1 MNLNLPTAAIF
12 CALVNLALGIGMWLL
27 WNRERLRYLL
37 FWSAGF
43 FAFGTGALLLTSQK
57 LIPDFFAI
65 SIGNLCTT
73 LSTFLFHIGICL
85 FFDRRRLWQT
95 WMLLVLAVET
105 VLILYFSQIDYSTSA
120 RVYVYSAAQALLVSA
135 TLLVLMEVRRERGA
149 GVNPEVL
156 VITVLSLLFHSA
168 RIIFT
173 PFFPMPKIFMD
184 SGNVQTLLA
193 FGMIV
198 IHTSY
203 ALAFS
208 NMHASALNASLNAA
222 LRDAKNNERQKV
234 EVLGYVSHDL
244 RAPLA
249 TIDGYSAV
257 LLAQASEHQK
267 KLIQTIQRSVKYQL
281 SLIDELLEYAKAELQ
296 PLTIHPDATDLP
308 LLLDNVHEYATA
320 LCLQQNN
327 AFRYHAPDRVPPLA
341 TLDGRRLQQVLLNLL
356 ANAAKFTRDGSVT
369 LDVKAKANGDVCQ
382 LHFAVIDTGMG
393 MDLDQGTDIF
403 AAFQQ
408 LQATSG
414 STGLGLFIA
423 QRILVAMNSSLSVA
437 STPGKGSRFSFV
449 LAVRAIPAS
458 EADWTV
464 SRPSRVALREQTLQS
479 VLAGQTELDDRA
491 LSELADLALHG
502 RLSDIGDW
510 LERHAKGIPDTV
522 FATEVKNLLE
532 CFDFPGIRSLA
543 MCTLER
549 RQFSH

>member
-27 WNRERLRYLL
+27 WNRERIRYLL

-43 FAFGTGALLLTSQK
+43 FAFGIGALLLTSQK

-65 SIGNLCTT
+65 SIGNFCTT

-85 FFDRRRLWQT
+85 FFDRRRLWQP

-105 VLILYFSQIDYSTSA
+105 VLILYYSQIEYSTSA

-135 TLLVLMEVRRERGA
+135 TLFVLIAVRRERGA
-149 GVNPEVL
+149 GVNHEVV
-156 VITVLSLLFHSA
+156 VITALYLLFHCA

-208 NMHASALNASLNAA
+208 NMHASALNTSLKAA
-222 LRDAKNNERQKV
+222 LTDAKNNERQKV

-249 TIDGYSAV
+249 TIEGYSAV
-257 LLAQASEHQK
+257 LLANASDHQI
-267 KLIQTIQRSVKYQL
+267 KLIQTIQRNVKYQL
-281 SLIDELLEYAKAELQ
+281 TLIDELLEYAKAELQ
-296 PLTIHPDATDLP
+296 PLTVHPVSTDLP

-320 LCLQQNN
+320 LCLQHNN
-327 AFRYHAPDRVPPLA
+327 LFQYHAPDRMPQLVS
-341 TLDGRRLQQVLLNLL
+341 LDGKRLQQVLLNLL

-369 LDVKAKANGDVCQ
+369 LEVAAKPDGDLCT
-382 LHFAVIDTGMG
+382 LHFAVMDTGAG
-393 MDLDQGTDIF
+393 MDLQQGADIF
-403 AAFQQ
+403 GAFQQ
-408 LQATSG
+408 IQSTSG

-423 QRILVAMNSSLSVA
+423 QRILVAMNSSLRVA
-437 STPGKGSRFSFV
+437 SVPGQGSNFSFT
-449 LAVRAIPAS
+449 LSVRALHAS

-464 SRPSRVALREQTLQS
+464 SRPSRVVLREQTLQS
-479 VLAGQTELDDRA
+479 VLVCETRVDGLALD
-491 LSELADLALHG
+491 ELANLALHG
-502 RLSDIGDW
+502 RLTDIGHW
-510 LERHAKGIPDTV
+510 IELHAGDATEDV
-522 FATEVKNLLE
+522 FATQLKDLLE
-532 CFDFPGIRSLA
+532 RFDFQGIHTLA
-543 MCTLER
+543 MR
-549 RQFSH
+549 SRA

>member
-1 MNLNLPTAAIF
+1 MNLNLPTAAVF

-27 WNRERLRYLL
+27 WNREKLRYLL

-43 FAFGTGALLLTSQK
+43 FAFGIGALLLTSQK
-57 LIPDFFAI
+57 LIPDFLAI
-65 SIGNLCTT
+65 SVGNFCTT

-85 FFDRRRLWQT
+85 FFDRRRLWQP
-95 WMLLVLAVET
+95 WMLVVLAVET
-105 VLILYFSQIDYSTSA
+105 VLILYYSQIEYSTSG

-135 TLLVLMEVRRERGA
+135 TLLVLIDVRRERGA
-149 GVNPEVL
+149 AVNPEVL
-156 VITVLSLLFHSA
+156 VITVLSLLFHCA

-222 LRDAKNNERQKV
+222 LTDAKNNERQKV

-249 TIDGYSAV
+249 TIEGYSAV
-257 LLAQASEHQK
+257 LLANASEHQS
-267 KLIQTIQRSVKYQL
+267 KLIQTIRRSVKYQL
-281 SLIDELLEYAKAELQ
+281 TLIDELLEYAKTELQ
-296 PLTIHPDATDLP
+296 PLTVHPVATDLP

-327 AFRYHAPDRVPPLA
+327 LFQYHAPDRMPQLVS
-341 TLDGRRLQQVLLNLL
+341 LDGRRLQQVLLNLL

-369 LDVKAKANGDVCQ
+369 LAVAARPDGDLCT
-382 LHFAVIDTGMG
+382 LCFDVIDTGSG
-393 MDLDQGTDIF
+393 MDLHQDTDIF
-403 AAFQQ
+403 GAFQQ
-408 LQATSG
+408 IQATSG

-423 QRILVAMNSSLSVA
+423 QRILMAMNSSLSVA
-437 STPGKGSRFSFV
+437 SIPGQGSSFSFA
-449 LAVRAIPAS
+449 LSVRALHAS
-458 EADWTV
+458 ESDWTV
-464 SRPSRVALREQTLQS
+464 TRQSQVALREQTLQS
-479 VLAGQTELDDRA
+479 VLTCQTWADEQALD
-491 LSELADLALHG
+491 ELANLALHG
-502 RLSDIGDW
+502 RLTDIGQWIECHAGDFNDAAFVTQLKDL
-510 LERHAKGIPDTV
+510 LER
-522 FATEVKNLLE
+522 
-532 CFDFPGIRSLA
+532 FDFQGIHTLA
-543 MCTLER
+543 MR
-549 RQFSH
+549 SRG